1 MVARAIMLRP
11 RVIVADEP
19 VSMVDASLRATTLE
33 SLYRLRQ
40 EDGVSLVYVTHDLTT
55 AWQLAD
61 RVMVMRQGEVVE
73 DGAWPERQR
82 ALLRVLV
89 TGTAGSLDL
98 SLDQDHAILHRLD
111 GAPRDLSPPSGSW
124 TYDCEGPVRAL
135 IAAARGEGIVN
146 LAPGAIGAA
155 TVGVLA
161 AWQNSAGSGAQP
173 MPVFAGAAASRS
185 QPA

>member
-73 DGAWPERQR
+73 EGEVEQ
-82 ALLRVLV
+82 V
-89 TGTAGSLDL
+89 
-98 SLDQDHAILHRLD
+98 I
-111 GAPRDLSPPSGSW
+111 GAPRHPY
-124 TYDCEGPVRAL
+124 TRAL
-135 IAAARGEGIVN
+135 VEAVPPPDPARRWLEEAA
-146 LAPGAIGAA
+146 
-155 TVGVLA
+155 
-161 AWQNSAGSGAQP
+161 
-173 MPVFAGAAASRS
+173 
-185 QPA
+185 